1 MRQFGVTDMFDEKTM
16 NELLKVAVI
25 NALGEE
31 GGKRLVGELITKLTS
46 TKVNRNGH
54 TAYDSF
60 GGNPDTP
67 LLDYLLNKELKLL
80 LEQVVRD
87 YVKENSEQFREQFR
101 AQITADEGLAKS
113 MTDFLV
119 RQMSEGCVEIN
130 VGLKER

>member
-1 MRQFGVTDMFDEKTM
+1 MFDEKTM

-46 TKVNRNGH
+46 TKVNKNGN
-54 TAYDSF
+54 TTYDSF
-60 GGNPDTP
+60 GGGNPDTP

-80 LEQVVRD
+80 LEQVVRE
-87 YVKENSEQFREQFR
+87 YVKENSEQFREQFK

-119 RQMSEGCVEIN
+119 RQMSEGYVEIN